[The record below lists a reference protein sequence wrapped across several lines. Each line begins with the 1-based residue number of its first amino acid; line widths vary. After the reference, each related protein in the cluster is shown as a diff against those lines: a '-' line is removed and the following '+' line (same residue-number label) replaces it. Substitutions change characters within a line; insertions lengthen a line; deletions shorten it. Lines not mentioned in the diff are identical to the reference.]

1 MFCYNNEDFANG
13 RNKLEEKID
22 QLVMAIDCG
31 TGGIR
36 AILFDARGNEL
47 ATTKTVFTGYY
58 SQRENFKEAA
68 PEMFWDGLVFV
79 VSQMKKEQP
88 VEFMKIEA
96 LTIAC
101 QRDVITVVDK
111 KGKPLRDFIS
121 WLDRRELEK
130 PLPFPLPYALLF
142 KLIGYTEA
150 ANSFSQTCHAHWI
163 KVKEPDIWEK
173 ADKLVFLSTYL
184 ISRLTGRIIESRSSV
199 AGHVPFDT
207 KKKEWCKK
215 ADVKAAILNI
225 EDDMRF
231 DLIDSCQ
238 VIGSLSDQAA
248 KELGFERPCKVIS
261 SGTDKGCE
269 TLGVGALTP
278 EIASVSLG
286 TQATLEVT
294 TNRYVEIYPFYPSFP
309 AVSKEGYNPEVTI
322 YHGFWMVDWYIDNF
336 LCDQKDAQVFS
347 MLDQFL
353 KETQPG
359 AGGIIH
365 QPYWGREAF
374 HPEARGAL
382 IGMTE
387 GHDRRHI
394 YRAIIEGLA
403 FALLAG
409 IERIEKKTKVPI
421 TEIGISGGGSA
432 SDEIMQVMANIFNR
446 QVYRV
451 QTRET
456 TGLGASMAAFVG
468 LGVYQTLADA
478 SVAMVRKNEI
488 FYPDANI
495 NALYGKIYREVYQ
508 KMYGRLKPLFKSLKI

>member
-1 MFCYNNEDFANG
+1 M
-13 RNKLEEKID
+13 KEKID
-22 QLVMAIDCG
+22 QLVLAIDCG

-36 AILFDARGNEL
+36 AILFDAQGNER
-47 ATTKTVFTGYY
+47 ASTKAVFTGYY
-58 SQRENFKEAA
+58 SLEDNFKEAA
-68 PEMFWDGLVFV
+68 PEMFWDGLVSV
-79 VSQMKKEQP
+79 VHQMKEECP
-88 VEFMKIEA
+88 TEFVKIAA

-101 QRDVITVVDK
+101 QRDVITVVDEN
-111 KGKPLRDFIS
+111 GKPLRDFIS

-130 PLPFPLPYALLF
+130 PLSFSWPYALLF

-150 ANSFSQTCHAHWI
+150 ANAFSQTCHAHWI
-163 KVKEPDIWEK
+163 KVYEPEIWAK
-173 ADKLVFLSTYL
+173 AHKLVFLSTYL
-184 ISRLTGRIIESRSSV
+184 INRLSGRIVESRSSV

-207 KKKEWCKK
+207 KKKEWCKNT
-215 ADVKAAILNI
+215 DVKAAILNI
-225 EDDMRF
+225 EADMRF
-231 DLIDSCQ
+231 DLVDSCQ
-238 VIGSLSDQAA
+238 VIGFLTEEVT
-248 KELGFERPCKVIS
+248 KELGFEKPCRVIT

-269 TLGVGALTP
+269 TLGIGALTP

-309 AVSKEGYNPEVTI
+309 AVSNEGYNPEVTI
-322 YHGFWMVDWYIDNF
+322 YHGFWMVDWFIENF
-336 LCDQKDAQVFS
+336 LSDQKEAQVFTL
-347 MLDQFL
+347 LDQFL
-353 KETQPG
+353 KETRPG

-365 QPYWGREAF
+365 QPYWGHEAF

-394 YRAIIEGLA
+394 YRAIIEGLG

-409 IERIEKKTKVPI
+409 IELIEKKTKVPI
-421 TEIGISGGGSA
+421 TEIGISGGGSI
-432 SDEIMQVMANIFNR
+432 SDEIMQIMANIFNR
-446 QVYRV
+446 PVYRV

-478 SVAMVRKNEI
+478 TAAMVRKKEI
-488 FYPDANI
+488 FYSDANI
-495 NALYGKIYREVYQ
+495 NALYGKIYHEVYQ
-508 KMYGRLKPLFKSLKI
+508 KMYGRLKPLYKLLKI